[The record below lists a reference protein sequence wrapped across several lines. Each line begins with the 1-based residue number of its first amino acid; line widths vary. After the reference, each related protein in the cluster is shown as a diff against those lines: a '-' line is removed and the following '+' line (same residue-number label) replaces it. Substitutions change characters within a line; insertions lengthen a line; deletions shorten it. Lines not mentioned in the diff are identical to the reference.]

1 MESFQAVAEAVPGTG
16 LDAQS
21 STLDYPLMD
30 DKTLYERFVAPL
42 EPQMMKSIWRVVRH
56 PDLAEDAL
64 QNALLTIWRKLDRVR
79 NHPCPEALVLKI
91 ALNAACDVL
100 RKRRRLLKHEESY
113 SEREW
118 PGCDDAFSR
127 RLEDR
132 ELEGEV
138 LKAVARLPRQQA
150 AAVLLRIVQE
160 QSYEAVAK
168 ALDCSETTARIHVSR
183 GRARLSRW
191 LAHLISKPGGQEEGD
206 E

>member
-1 MESFQAVAEAVPGTG
+1 MECLPILAEAVQGPGLG
-16 LDAQS
+16 AQS
-21 STLDYPLMD
+21 SVSDDPVMD

-64 QNALLTIWRKLDRVR
+64 QNALLTIWRKLDRIR
-79 NHPCPEALVLKI
+79 SHPCPEALVLKI

-118 PGCDDAFSR
+118 PGSDDDFSR

-132 ELEGEV
+132 ELENEV

-160 QSYEAVAK
+160 QPYEVVAR

-191 LAHLISKPGGQEEGD
+191 LAPLLSNPSGQEKGD